1 MSTIFTSLRALRSAT
16 LSSAQAACEPQTRAH
31 AVAES
36 EPTYQ
41 RWSCANCAEH
51 RTGPEAKGI
60 TGLAIVSVLFG
71 LTLLAMSMPIGGL
84 FLVAAVLA
92 PQRQPA
98 MRCDICKCGKFWTVS
113 KKQAE
118 AHDARFGSHA

>member
-1 MSTIFTSLRALRSAT
+1 MSTIFTNLRALRSAT
-16 LSSAQAACEPQTRAH
+16 LSSAQAACEPQTQ
-31 AVAES
+31 VAAQ

-51 RTGPEAKGI
+51 RMGAEAKGV
-60 TGLAIVSVLFG
+60 TALAVISVLFG

-113 KKQAE
+113 KKQA
-118 AHDARFGSHA
+118 HTYDNRFSNQA